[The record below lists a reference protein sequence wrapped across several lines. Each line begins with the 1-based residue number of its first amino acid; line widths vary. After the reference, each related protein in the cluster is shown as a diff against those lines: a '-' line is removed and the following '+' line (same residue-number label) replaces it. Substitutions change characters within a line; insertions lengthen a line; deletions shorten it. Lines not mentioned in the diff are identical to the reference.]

1 MQTYS
6 TELEGMAEKAA
17 ESCVADFQRTEG
29 FGYNIA
35 YLSDTEDNFES
46 ALSNWKVYQQVYDY
60 ANNAC
65 SMEGVC
71 DEYKLVSVIRCV

>member
-35 YLSDTEDNFES
+35 NLPDTEDNFES
-46 ALSNWKVYQQVYDY
+46 ALLNWKIYL
-60 ANNAC
+60 
-65 SMEGVC
+65 
-71 DEYKLVSVIRCV
+71 KR